1 MSTNLLKWNR
11 KGVNNGKAIT
21 ASTNTYQILAYNL
34 DGDLKTLMSM
44 FKLTFVESW
53 LVTADSSSSSQR
65 RVVRVEPLLY
75 KNFFKHEYYTL
86 DDNITL

>member
-1 MSTNLLKWNR
+1 M
-11 KGVNNGKAIT
+11 
-21 ASTNTYQILAYNL
+21 LAYNL

-75 KNFFKHEYYTL
+75 KNL
-86 DDNITL
+86 NMNIIL